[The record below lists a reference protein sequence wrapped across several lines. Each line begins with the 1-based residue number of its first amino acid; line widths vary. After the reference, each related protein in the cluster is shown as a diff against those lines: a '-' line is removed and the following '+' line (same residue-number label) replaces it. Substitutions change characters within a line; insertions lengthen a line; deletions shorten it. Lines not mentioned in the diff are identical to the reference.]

1 MKTGWRGCTA
11 PLKAPIKYLQTTQT
25 TAPTGG
31 NGRDILSGGAG
42 SDTFILNPSLSGLDI
57 VTDFSH
63 KKISGRA
70 EYDGKIR
77 GGNDKLRI
85 DLDQADITAITAK
98 TSDAEKLAA
107 LADAAEIRWGLGSY
121 FSQTSATNDNT
132 KQETLIYDTKGTA
145 SLRDDVTIMVLE
157 DFTDD
162 LTWAM
167 FEIA

>member
-1 MKTGWRGCTA
+1 M
-11 PLKAPIKYLQTTQT
+11 
-25 TAPTGG
+25 
-31 NGRDILSGGAG
+31 
-42 SDTFILNPSLSGLDI
+42 
-57 VTDFSH
+57 
-63 KKISGRA
+63 
-70 EYDGKIR
+70 
-77 GGNDKLRI
+77 RI
-85 DLDQADITAITAK
+85 DLDEADITAINAK

-121 FSQTSATNDNT
+121 FSQTSAANDNT
-132 KQETLIYDTKGTA
+132 KQETLIYDTKSTA

>member
-11 PLKAPIKYLQTTQT
+11 PFKAPIKFLQTKQT

-31 NGRDILSGGAG
+31 DGGSSSKTTTITLPG
-42 SDTFILNPSLSGLDI
+42 NSDRTSVS
-57 VTDFSH
+57 
-63 KKISGRA
+63 
-70 EYDGKIR
+70 YDGKKR

-85 DLDQADITAITAK
+85 DLDEADITAITAK
-98 TSDAEKLAA
+98 TSRAEKLAA